1 MKKIFIAIFALT
13 SMLFAKELFVLNEK
27 VDLLNDSKQVVGQ
40 IYEGTTV
47 KVLKTA
53 GGLTQIEI
61 DGKVDENNKQML
73 SYTKTGF
80 FTFLKMSKGTP
91 KDKMTFWVDS
101 KALTPDI
108 GLAWEEIELTYY
120 DTCSAC
126 HSAHKPAEHT
136 MEEWPALIGAMQ
148 GMAKITDAQRDRILR
163 FLQAHASDGPD
174 KGLGVKKKKPY
185 KCTI

>member
-1 MKKIFIAIFALT
+1 MKKIFIAIMVLAGFAY
-13 SMLFAKELFVLNEK
+13 AKNLYVLNPT
-27 VDLLNDSKQVVGQ
+27 VNLLNDQNQVVGQ

-47 KVLKTA
+47 TPLQTK
-53 GGLTQIEI
+53 GDLTQIEVK
-61 DGKVDENNKQML
+61 GKVDENNKKML
-73 SYTKTGF
+73 AYTKTGY
-80 FTFLKMSKGTP
+80 FTYLLLTKGTP
-91 KDKMTFWVDS
+91 KDTMKFWVKS
-101 KALTPDI
+101 NTLTPNI
-108 GLAWEEIELTYY
+108 GLAWDEIELTYY

-126 HSAHKPAEHT
+126 HSAHKPAEHA

-163 FLQAHASDGPD
+163 FLQAHANDGPD

>member
-1 MKKIFIAIFALT
+1 MKKILLAILT
-13 SMLFAKELFVLNEK
+13 LSSLVYAKNLYVLNPT
-27 VDLLNDSKQVVGQ
+27 VDLLNDQKQVVGQ

-53 GGLTQIEI
+53 GDLTQIEV
-61 DGKVDENNKQML
+61 DGKVDENNKSIL
-73 SYTKTGF
+73 AYTKQGF
-80 FTFLKMSKGTP
+80 FTFLKMSKGAP
-91 KDKMTFWVDS
+91 KDKMTFWVKS
-101 KALTPDI
+101 NALTPNI

-126 HSAHKPAEHT
+126 HSAHKPAEHA
-136 MEEWPALIGAMQ
+136 MEEWPALVGAMQ

-163 FLQAHASDGPD
+163 FLQAHANDGPD